1 MTKRK
6 EPGDYAPGN
15 MDAAGNYRVGKG
27 RPPESG
33 KFRAGDNRKRGKRTK
48 GMRNLATD
56 LREELEAQL
65 VVTVDGQQK
74 KVSRQRAM
82 LMRLTD
88 NALKGNNRS
97 ISILLGLHQ
106 ELIEPLQKKE
116 SAGDDLRDLSHL
128 TDAELSVLHLAS
140 FTFAGGEVSAELL
153 QSIDLFMAIAPAPP
167 GAQMEEG
174 D

>member
-1 MTKRK
+1 MTKRM

-15 MDAAGNYRVGKG
+15 MDATGDYLVGKG

-97 ISILLGLHQ
+97 ISILLKLHQ
-106 ELIEPLQKKE
+106 ELIEPRQE
-116 SAGDDLRDLSHL
+116 QEPAGDDLMDFSHL
-128 TDAELSVLHLAS
+128 TDAELHVLEFAVLTLAGKEIPEDLRK
-140 FTFAGGEVSAELL
+140 TVDLL
-153 QSIDLFMAIAPAPP
+153 LAPNEPGP
-167 GAQMEEG
+167 GALVEG
-174 D
+174 GD